1 MQGQRVGWEKD
12 KIGRAATSFQADATA
27 IDVDVDIL
35 TLDETSP
42 HLATS
47 LQDTPFTEAD
57 GWYPR
62 TAHEKPFQS
71 MKQLLFA

>member
-12 KIGRAATSFQADATA
+12 KMGRAATRFQADATA
-27 IDVDVDIL
+27 NDVDVL
-35 TLDETSP
+35 TLDQTSP

-62 TAHEKPFQS
+62 TAHEKPFQL